1 MTKTLFRLYNEYQ
14 DAVAKWIEVNRL
26 RTDWV
31 KEDPVYDE
39 VFRDYEKKM
48 NAYYRQL
55 RKEDGASFE
64 AAEEKT
70 A

>member
-1 MTKTLFRLYNEYQ
+1 MTKTLFKLYNEYQ
-14 DAVAKWIEVNRL
+14 DAVEKWIEVNAL

-31 KEDPVYDE
+31 NEDPVYDE
-39 VFRDYEKKM
+39 VFQDYEKKM

-55 RKEDGASFE
+55 RKE
-64 AAEEKT
+64 EKSV

>member
-1 MTKTLFRLYNEYQ
+1 MTKTLFKLYNEYQ
-14 DAVAKWIEVNRL
+14 DAVEKWIEVNSL

-31 KEDPVYDE
+31 NEDPVYDE
-39 VFRDYEKKM
+39 VLQDYEKKM

-55 RKEDGASFE
+55 RKE
-64 AAEEKT
+64 EKSV

>member
-1 MTKTLFRLYNEYQ
+1 MTKRLFELYNEYQ
-14 DAVAKWIEVNRL
+14 DAVAKWIEVNAL

-31 KEDPVYDE
+31 NEDPVYDE
-39 VFRDYEKKM
+39 VFQDYEKKM

-55 RKEDGASFE
+55 RKE
-64 AAEEKT
+64 EKSV